1 MAAPTWLFCQNISI
15 SLEDLIMKLN
25 RQALQDRAAWLAKG
39 YRLPQF
45 DIAAVQARTLAA
57 PTWIHV
63 GAGNIFRAFPAVLQ
77 QRLLDNGLSDQG
89 IIVCEAF
96 DEEIIDKAYTPFDNL
111 SLMVSL
117 NPDGSMEREV
127 VASVVHAVKASTGLA
142 ELTRFFQAPSL
153 QMASFTITEKGYAVK
168 RADGQFHPWIAADL
182 EHLPEQPKSLIS
194 LLTLLLYRRYQ
205 AGSLPLALVS
215 MDNCSH
221 NGTRLLEAVMTF
233 AQSWQNQGL
242 IEAGFVDYLNDGSK
256 ISFTWSMI
264 DKITPRPSET
274 ARVILA
280 ADGYESTDLIVTSR
294 NTYTASFVNAE
305 PTQYLVIEDWFP
317 NGRPPLEQAGAL
329 FTDRE
334 TVDKIET
341 MKVTTCLNP
350 LHTVM
355 AIFGCLLDFKTIA
368 DTQIR
373 SFVEKVGYDEGM
385 PVVVDP
391 GVIKPAD
398 FIRTVLEVRFPN
410 PYLPDMP
417 QRIATDT
424 SQKIPVRFGETL
436 KAYIRRGRGEE
447 RHLTWIPFFFA
458 GWLRYLL
465 GVDDSGRP
473 MTLSPDPLL
482 DELQAQLAAIKLGDQ
497 GPFEDILRPIL
508 ANERL
513 FGVDLVAVGL
523 ARKVTA
529 DFTDLVAGPGAVRAT
544 LTERLKA

>member
-57 PTWIHV
+57 PTWIHF

-117 NPDGSMEREV
+117 NPDGSMEKEV

-142 ELTRFFQAPSL
+142 ELTRIFQAPSL

-205 AGSLPLALVS
+205 AGALPLALVS

-264 DKITPRPSET
+264 DK
-274 ARVILA
+274 
-280 ADGYESTDLIVTSR
+280 
-294 NTYTASFVNAE
+294 
-305 PTQYLVIEDWFP
+305 
-317 NGRPPLEQAGAL
+317 
-329 FTDRE
+329 
-334 TVDKIET
+334 
-341 MKVTTCLNP
+341 M
-350 LHTVM
+350 
-355 AIFGCLLDFKTIA
+355 
-368 DTQIR
+368 
-373 SFVEKVGYDEGM
+373 
-385 PVVVDP
+385 
-391 GVIKPAD
+391 GVL
-398 FIRTVLEVRFPN
+398 R
-410 PYLPDMP
+410 
-417 QRIATDT
+417 
-424 SQKIPVRFGETL
+424 
-436 KAYIRRGRGEE
+436 
-447 RHLTWIPFFFA
+447 LT
-458 GWLRYLL
+458 
-465 GVDDSGRP
+465 
-473 MTLSPDPLL
+473 
-482 DELQAQLAAIKLGDQ
+482 
-497 GPFEDILRPIL
+497 
-508 ANERL
+508 
-513 FGVDLVAVGL
+513 
-523 ARKVTA
+523 
-529 DFTDLVAGPGAVRAT
+529 
-544 LTERLKA
+544 